1 MWDYTKR
8 VVIGKFKTLN
18 VQNTKISKLKIKQ
31 LLTQDVRGGDQNQ
44 TKENKLLFERKNKL
58 VWQVWLR
65 KKERRHTQKTVLA
78 TKVVTTDTVEIKSA
92 VKLESRFCH

>member
-58 VWQVWLR
+58 VWQVWLS
-65 KKERRHTQKTVLA
+65 KKREKAHTKNNLSNQ
-78 TKVVTTDTVEIKSA
+78 SCNYRY
-92 VKLESRFCH
+92 S